1 VVTPVADIPCLLR
14 RPNGVAFCECCA
26 ASAYGSTVFS
36 IDNRELSVKDTKVVL
51 GVHIGHDRGAAVVAN
66 GRLVGTLAQERV
78 DRRKH
83 SPSPEFPYQA
93 IDMLLRYLHYP
104 IDRVAAVGV
113 TYTNV
118 TIERVLPQLAAEFR
132 DHYACDVPVLGIS
145 HHAAHALAAFYT
157 SPFTESL
164 VLVADGSGD
173 IVGDQLEAE
182 SLFAADQAGVRLIDQ
197 RLQPFPMTHSTRR
210 NFFNLAYLHEV
221 DAAKQVSLGRKYEQL
236 TYLLGF
242 GHGEAGKTMG
252 LASYGQPLV
261 QPRFPVQ
268 GLEFS
273 LTLADVLHELE
284 DVRISSGLPHHRFVR
299 ERRADIAATA
309 QAVIEQI
316 VVDVLNT
323 VNGDAAHE
331 NLSLAGGLFLNCLL
345 NHRILERTKFQRV
358 HIIPA
363 AGDDGQA
370 IGAAFHGYTA
380 AFGAPS
386 AGGKSTPYLGLAY
399 TRREIARTLRHFR
412 LRSEHLDETALVHR
426 VAGELARGRV
436 VGILRGRSES
446 GPRALCHRSILA
458 DPRRKAMRDHLNRRV
473 KHREE
478 FRPFG
483 PVVTAEDQFRYFDL
497 RQESPYMLL
506 AALVR
511 PPFRRALG
519 AITHV
524 DGTARVQ
531 AIERDAEPFV
541 HALLRRFEEL
551 TGHPVLLNTSFN
563 LADEPIVESP
573 HDAVSTFLRSRI
585 DVLVLEGH
593 VVTDKEPYE

>member
-1 VVTPVADIPCLLR
+1 
-14 RPNGVAFCECCA
+14 
-26 ASAYGSTVFS
+26 
-36 IDNRELSVKDTKVVL
+36 VKDSKAVL

-66 GRLVGTLAQERV
+66 GRLVGALAQERV

-93 IDMLLRYLHYP
+93 IDTLLRYLRLP
-104 IDRVAAVGV
+104 IDHVAAVGI

-118 TIERVLPQLAAEFR
+118 TIEKVLPQLAAEFH
-132 DHYACDVPVLGIS
+132 DHYSSDIPVLGIG

-182 SLFAADQAGVRLIDQ
+182 SLFAADHRGVRLIEQ
-197 RLQPFPMTHSTRR
+197 RLQPFPMTQSTRR
-210 NFFNLAYLHEV
+210 NFFNPAYLHEL

-261 QPRFPVQ
+261 RPHVSVEGMQ
-268 GLEFS
+268 FS
-273 LTLADVLHELE
+273 LTIADVVRELE
-284 DVRISSGLPHHRFVR
+284 DVRVAAGLAHHRFVR

-309 QAVIEQI
+309 QTLVEQVVIDLLNAVNR
-316 VVDVLNT
+316 D
-323 VNGDAAHE
+323 GAHE

-345 NHRILERTKFQRV
+345 NHRILERTTFRRV
-358 HIIPA
+358 HIVPA

-370 IGAAFHGYTA
+370 IGAAFHAYEATFDRPERGRETTPFLGPSYDA
-380 AFGAPS
+380 A
-386 AGGKSTPYLGLAY
+386 
-399 TRREIARTLRHFR
+399 EIRQRLRHFKLAFTEPPEEILIAR
-412 LRSEHLDETALVHR
+412 LVEALA
-426 VAGELARGRV
+426 AGKV
-436 VGILRGRSES
+436 VGFFRGRSES

-458 DPRRKAMRDHLNRRV
+458 DPRRRLMRDHLNRNV
-473 KHREE
+473 KYREE

-497 RQESPYMLL
+497 LQPSPYMLFAAQVKKRYQRAL
-506 AALVR
+506 AAV
-511 PPFRRALG
+511 
-519 AITHV
+519 THV

-531 AIERDAEPFV
+531 AVTAEEDPFV
-541 HALLRRFEEL
+541 HALLRAHGAACGL
-551 TGHPVLLNTSFN
+551 PVLLNTSFN

-573 HDAVSTFLRSRI
+573 HDAIATFLRSKI
-585 DVLVLEGH
+585 DVLVLEQCL
-593 VVTDKEPYE
+593 VVDKRSHARRSRGSGASTGRSGPPSNETSDPARRTGGPL